1 MIESRV
7 REIVDRMKS
16 RSIVW
21 LFPSFEEALYS
32 GQHSRSP
39 RGLLDALLPRVEARE
54 IAVIAEIDPT
64 AYELLAQQPAARD
77 AALRGGQ
84 AGADDRR
91 GHDRGRA

>member
-1 MIESRV
+1 MVRVPGRRDRREWPARSFIGDDGEPGCGRSSTGSR
-7 REIVDRMKS
+7 S

-39 RGLLDALLPRVEARE
+39 RGRPRRDAPGDRGRE

-64 AYELLAQQPAARD
+64 AYELLCPAA
-77 AALRGGQ
+77 
-84 AGADDRR
+84 
-91 GHDRGRA
+91 GRA